1 MGRTLHNYRPGL
13 DPRPRAAKHYTNRRL
28 KGLKMNGDLTALDMA
43 LVPSFFISYGIIG
56 LIQLNA
62 LFGAAYLR
70 FAAISAA
77 RTRSASPQGLVRIAG
92 EPGGEGSARGQRGA
106 ALDRR

>member
-1 MGRTLHNYRPGL
+1 
-13 DPRPRAAKHYTNRRL
+13 
-28 KGLKMNGDLTALDMA
+28 MNGDLTALDMA

-62 LFGAAYLR
+62 LFAAAYLR

-77 RTRSASPQGLVRIAG
+77 VLIIAYAFPWIFSGGCSTHYSSLICANNAQGIFGFAFVWSYVSVAMLGMFLFNRSIH
-92 EPGGEGSARGQRGA
+92 
-106 ALDRR
+106 ALRDR

>member
-1 MGRTLHNYRPGL
+1 
-13 DPRPRAAKHYTNRRL
+13 
-28 KGLKMNGDLTALDMA
+28 MNGDLTALDMA
-43 LVPSFFISYGIIG
+43 LVPSFFISYGIVG

-77 RTRSASPQGLVRIAG
+77 VLIIAYAFQWAFAGGCTSHYSSLICANNAQGIFGFAFVWTYVSAAMLGMFLFNRSIN
-92 EPGGEGSARGQRGA
+92 
-106 ALDRR
+106 ALRNR